1 MKIHLRCGYS
11 DSVHT
16 HMTLFIDGASCGQLC
31 LATEDLFHF
40 QKILSEG
47 VCRSDEDT
55 FTLSGYTAIPIV
67 GSGVA

>member
-1 MKIHLRCGYS
+1 VKIHLRCDHS

-16 HMTLFIDGASCGQLC
+16 HVTLFIDGANCGQLC

-47 VCRSDEDT
+47 ACKSNEDT
-55 FTLSGYTAIPIV
+55 FILSGYTAIPTA